1 MRIEDYQ
8 KVIELSKEES
18 AEVFNQG
25 NFNKIAVAYA
35 VTALHNIG
43 INSQT
48 IELFKDEMHRC
59 FDQHTAQEILEKIKR
74 K

>member
-8 KVIELSKEES
+8 KVIELSKAES

-48 IELFKDEMHRC
+48 IDLFTTEISKC
-59 FDQHTAQEILEKIKR
+59 FDQYTAQEVLSKIKTQ
-74 K
+74 